1 MPPIIYQHDHPD
13 RFVAGT
19 IGMPGERQFFLQAKS
34 GRTVNSVAL
43 EKQQVQALA
52 ERIDELLDVVVRR
65 AGGDSPVPAAARE
78 ADRDNAELDMPA
90 TAEFQVGTMSLA
102 WDTEENTLVIE
113 CFPITETEE
122 GEEEDTSELDRLRV
136 VLDGAQGREFVRRS
150 KEVVAA
156 GRPDCPFCSRPL
168 EPGGHI
174 CPRANG
180 VKR

>member
-19 IGMPGERQFFLQAKS
+19 IGMPGDRQFFLQAKS
-34 GRTVNSVAL
+34 GRVINSVAL

-52 ERIDELLDVVVRR
+52 ERIDELLDVVIRR
-65 AGGDSPVPAAARE
+65 SAGEGPVPAVPRE
-78 ADRDNAELDMPA
+78 SDIDNAALDMPV

-102 WDTEENTLVIE
+102 WDTEEDTLVIE
-113 CFPITETEE
+113 CFPVSETDE
-122 GEEEDTSELDRLRV
+122 EEEDTDELDKLHV
-136 VLDGAQGREFVRRS
+136 VLTGPQGREFVRRS
-150 KEVVAA
+150 KELVSA

-168 EPGGHI
+168 SPNGHV